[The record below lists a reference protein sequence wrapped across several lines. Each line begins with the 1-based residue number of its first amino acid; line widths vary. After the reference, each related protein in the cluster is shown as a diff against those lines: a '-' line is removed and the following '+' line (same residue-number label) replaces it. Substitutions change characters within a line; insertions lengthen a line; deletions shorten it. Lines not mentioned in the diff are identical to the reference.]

1 MASIDYLTAVL
12 LISAV
17 LVLAGILSSL
27 VAYRVGAPLLLVFL
41 LIGMLAGEDG
51 PGGIAFDDY
60 RTTYLFGSL
69 ALAVILF
76 DGGLRTPLDAFR
88 VALRPSVL
96 LATVGVV
103 VTAVITATGAIF
115 IFEQLSFLEALLLA
129 SIVASTDAAAVFF
142 LLHAG
147 GLQLKQRVGATLEI
161 ESSTNDPVAILMTVA
176 LTQYLSVTTG
186 EHETGWAIAAML
198 VQEAVIGGA
207 FGIAGGMAIS
217 LALNRLPLPPGLN
230 PLFASTSAIVTYA
243 GTAALGGSG
252 FLAVYLAGVVLGNRR
267 TRGGASL
274 LGFQEAVTWF
284 CQIVMFVLLGL
295 LATPSRMLE
304 HTLGAVLVA
313 LVLMLVARP
322 AAVWLCLRF
331 FRFSPREMG
340 FVAWVGLRGAV
351 AIYLAS
357 VPMLASLPNAFLY
370 FDVAF
375 VVVLIS
381 LVVQGW
387 TIPPVAR
394 RLGVTLPP
402 LQQPAMRVELDLPGQ
417 LELEMVGYP
426 VPSDS
431 AILRGATLPHW
442 ARLAM
447 VVRNERILVGA
458 ETGPI
463 APGDYVYLLAP
474 PDRVRR
480 LDRFFTRPQELP
492 PEERDFFG
500 EFVFDGTTT
509 LGAIA
514 RTYGFPVPPEDAAR
528 RVSDHFAERLNE
540 HPVVGDRLALG
551 PTELIVREVDG
562 DRVTKVGL
570 EIDPKSEEAPAQPGA
585 TPAA

>member
-1 MASIDYLTAVL
+1 MESVDYLTAVL

-27 VAYRVGAPLLLVFL
+27 IASRIGAPLLLVFL
-41 LIGMLAGEDG
+41 VIGMLAGEDG

-60 RTTYLFGSL
+60 GTTYLFGSL

-76 DGGLRTPLDAFR
+76 DGGIRTHLDAFR

-103 VTAVITATGAIF
+103 ATAVITAGAAML

-129 SIVASTDAAAVFF
+129 AIVASTDAAAVFF

-161 ESSTNDPVAILMTVA
+161 ESSTNDPVAILMTVG
-176 LTQYLSVTTG
+176 LTQILSVTG
-186 EHETGWAIAAML
+186 AQESGWELLAML
-198 VQEAVIGGA
+198 MQQAVVGAA
-207 FGIAGGMAIS
+207 FGVAGGMAIS
-217 LALNRLPLPPGLN
+217 LAVNRLPLPAGLQ
-230 PLFASTSAIVTYA
+230 PLFASTAAIVTYA

-274 LGFQEAVTWF
+274 MSFQEAVTWF

-304 HTLGAVLVA
+304 HAIGAVLVA

-331 FRFSPREMG
+331 FRFSPREIG

-387 TIPPVAR
+387 TLAPVAR
-394 RLGVTLPP
+394 RLGVTLPSR
-402 LQQPAMRVELDLPGQ
+402 QQPAMRVELDLPGQ

-426 VPSDS
+426 VPVGS
-431 AILRGATLPHW
+431 AILQGARLPDW
-442 ARLAM
+442 ARFAM

-480 LDRFFTRPQELP
+480 LDRFFTAPQELP

-500 EFVFDGTTT
+500 EFVFDGSTT

-514 RTYGFPVPPEDAAR
+514 RSYGFPIPAEDAGR

-540 HPVVGDRLALG
+540 HPVIGDRLPLG
-551 PTELIVREVDG
+551 PTELIVREVEG

-570 EIDPKSEEAPAQPGA
+570 EIDPQSDGAPEPPAAAPAA
-585 TPAA
+585 

>member
-1 MASIDYLTAVL
+1 MESIGYLNAVL
-12 LISAV
+12 LIGAV

-41 LIGMLAGEDG
+41 VIGMLAGEDG

-76 DGGLRTPLDAFR
+76 DGGMRTGLDAFR

-103 VTAVITATGAIF
+103 LTAVITAGFAAF
-115 IFEQLSFLEALLLA
+115 IFEQLSFLEALLLS

-176 LTQYLSVTTG
+176 LTQILSIAG
-186 EHETGWAIAAML
+186 AEQSGWVILTMLAQQAI
-198 VQEAVIGGA
+198 IGGA
-207 FGIAGGMAIS
+207 FGVAGGIGIS
-217 LALNRLPLPPGLN
+217 LLLNRLPLPAGLQ
-230 PLFASTSAIVTYA
+230 PLFASTTAIVVYA

-252 FLAVYLAGVVLGNRR
+252 FLAVYLAGVLLGNRR
-267 TRGGASL
+267 TRGASGL

-295 LATPSRMLE
+295 LASPSRMLE
-304 HTLGAVLVA
+304 HALGALAVA
-313 LVLMLVARP
+313 LALMLVARP
-322 AAVWLCLRF
+322 VAVWLCLRF
-331 FRFSPREMG
+331 FRFSPREIA

-351 AIYLAS
+351 AIFLAS
-357 VPMLASLPNAFLY
+357 VPMLAGLPNAFLY

-387 TIPPVAR
+387 TLAPVAR
-394 RLGVTLPP
+394 WLGVALPRL
-402 LQQPAMRVELDLPGQ
+402 LQSRSRVELDLPGQ
-417 LELEMVGYP
+417 LEYEIVGYP
-426 VPSDS
+426 VPSGS
-431 AILRGATLPHW
+431 PVLRGAKLPEW

-447 VVRNERILVGA
+447 VARDERILVGA
-458 ETGPI
+458 ESGAI
-463 APGDYVYLLAP
+463 VPGDHVYLLAP
-474 PDRVRR
+474 PGRARL
-480 LDRFFTRPQELP
+480 LDRFFAAPQELA

-500 EFVFDGTTT
+500 EFVFDGATT

-514 RTYGFPVPPEDAAR
+514 RAYGFPVPPEEAGR

-540 HPVVGDRLALG
+540 HPVVGDRLLLG
-551 PTELIVREVDG
+551 PTELIVREVEG

-570 EIDPKSEEAPAQPGA
+570 EIDPKMGASAP
-585 TPAA
+585 PAAPPP